1 MTRWALIVLAMS
13 PTLASAAP
21 LSPGMLEVG
30 GSTTLSFSSGEE
42 EFTQGA
48 NTSTVDT
55 KSFELDLNGLYYLTP
70 NVSIGG
76 FLSWVSDT
84 REEQGIEIGLS
95 TVLIGPAVG
104 LGLPLQEKLALFG
117 QAGIGYAKATFT
129 ETQEPDVEFSGWAF
143 VLRGGLKY
151 FVVKSFSIDGALQ
164 FSSVN
169 LEGDA
174 TFPGVPEPELSFRD
188 FGLSVGLTV
197 YFGS

>member
-1 MTRWALIVLAMS
+1 MMRWALIVLAMS

-30 GSTTLSFSSGEE
+30 GSTTLSFSSGER

-70 NVSIGG
+70 NLSIGG
-76 FLSWVSDT
+76 FLSYQSDT
-84 REEQGIEIGLS
+84 EEEQGVETGLS
-95 TVLIGPAVG
+95 TVLVGPAVG
-104 LGLPLQEKLALFG
+104 LALPLQEKLALFG
-117 QAGIGYAKATFT
+117 QAGIGYAKSTFT
-129 ETQEPDVEFSGWAF
+129 QTGDPDIEFSGWAF

-174 TFPGVPEPELSFRD
+174 PFPGVPEPELSVRD

-197 YFGS
+197 YFGT